1 MYFISPLGA
10 FATWR
15 ATREAGGFDVRTF
28 EVRARPVHPLP
39 ALRPGMSAL
48 VDWPH
53 ESPPMS
59 ALAAVARRELRRL
72 RRLPVLW
79 ALLGPIPAA
88 MTLLLVGVFAS
99 EVVRDLPVAVLD
111 LDRSAT
117 SRTATRWLEATRGAR
132 LAGHVEDLGAA
143 RSAVLERQ
151 VYGVLVVPRH
161 FERDLLRGRSPH
173 VTFLFNEEYLTAG
186 GNVSADVSRGASTA
200 AALLTALSGREPSP
214 IRVDL
219 RSLFNPAAS
228 YAQALGFLL
237 IGGLLQVVIGIA
249 TIYAVG
255 RELADG
261 TAAEWLEAAG
271 GSTAAAW
278 IGKLAP
284 YTVFHC
290 VLVVALLGLFAA
302 WYGIPVRGPAW
313 LLVVATAAFVLA
325 TQALAILIIALD
337 GESENEPG
345 AGRGD
350 PRPRGSV
357 QRGHVS
363 ALGHAGGGPRLG
375 RDAPAH
381 ARPGAHPRR
390 HQRRRAGDRGRSAPG
405 AGPHGCSSPLG
416 SRAPPAGAPAR
427 PGLLGPRVKAL
438 GRAAWRTLHTIGPR
452 AGGAQPCSWS
462 PRSSIACSTPRRTS
476 IRCCATSRCSWWTA
490 TTRP

>member
-1 MYFISPLGA
+1 
-10 FATWR
+10 
-15 ATREAGGFDVRTF
+15 
-28 EVRARPVHPLP
+28 
-39 ALRPGMSAL
+39 
-48 VDWPH
+48 
-53 ESPPMS
+53 MS

-72 RRLPVLW
+72 PRLPVLW

-88 MTLLLVGVFAS
+88 MTLLLTGVFAS

-161 FERDLLRGRSPH
+161 FERDVLRGRSPH

-228 YAQALGFLL
+228 YAQALGYLL
-237 IGGLLQVVIGIA
+237 IGGLLQVVIGMA

-261 TAAEWLEAAG
+261 TAAEWLETAG
-271 GSTAAAW
+271 GSTAVAW

-290 VLVVALLGLFAA
+290 VLAAVLLGLFGA

-313 LLVVATAAFVLA
+313 LLAVGAAAFVLA
-325 TQALAILIIALD
+325 TQALAIPIIAWTANLRMSL
-337 GESENEPG
+337 GLAAVILGPAAAFSGVTFPLSAMPMAARVWAETLPLTH
-345 AGRGD
+345 ALALTRAAI
-350 PRPRGSV
+350 SV
-357 QRGHVS
+357 G
-363 ALGHAGGGPRLG
+363 
-375 RDAPAH
+375 
-381 ARPGAHPRR
+381 
-390 HQRRRAGDRGRSAPG
+390 APG
-405 AGPHGCSSPLG
+405 AASGPLLALALTALIAFGLA
-416 SRAPPAGAPAR
+416 APRLPA
-427 PGLLGPRVKAL
+427 LPREPVYW
-438 GRAAWRTLHTIGPR
+438 GRV
-452 AGGAQPCSWS
+452 
-462 PRSSIACSTPRRTS
+462 
-476 IRCCATSRCSWWTA
+476 
-490 TTRP
+490 